1 MTRNCIWMGVF
12 SHVVTLPLLT
22 AHSSASRV
30 PRLRFWIQR
39 PDAERLR
46 CLTTAV
52 LAG

>member
-22 AHSSASRV
+22 AHRFANRML
-30 PRLRFWIQR
+30 RLRFWIQR
-39 PDAERLR
+39 PDGERLG
-46 CLTTAV
+46 CLATR